1 MISPIRA
8 TPAMSSAELANVIND
23 LADQVESENRTKV
36 IRDENGQNRILIGR
50 APDGKYVVAITV
62 PNKDVVKEL
71 EGDG

>member
-8 TPAMSSAELANVIND
+8 TPNMSMADLVNAHND
-23 LADQVESENRTKV
+23 LADQIEAENRTQV
-36 IRDENGQNRILIGR
+36 IRDENGVNRILIGR
-50 APDGKYVVAITV
+50 GPDGKYVVAITV